1 MYLHRDD
8 FASQTG
14 PSFESA
20 LLTIEP
26 VERKS
31 YQQMEFAPLIN
42 PRAHHLEG
50 KWMITNAQLE
60 QQYYAL
66 LNVLAHRAT
75 PREEDLLALSYY
87 LLLQDRVGEA
97 MQYFGQVKADALPS
111 RIQYDYLQ
119 AYLAFYRE
127 DPAAAATIAAQYKD
141 YPVETWRERF
151 AVVASQA
158 SEIAGANAPATD
170 KQPGQDAL
178 AAQEPQLDLEVKE
191 DVLLVR
197 YANLKSCEIRFYPID
212 LEMLFT
218 RSPFALADT
227 NVVAGVK
234 PLATLTVTFDATKN
248 QIEVALPAEFA
259 ARHVIVKA
267 EAAGINRSGIRYASS
282 LVSQLIERYGQVQ
295 VTAKAD
301 GKPLPKVYVK
311 VFAQMQSGETVFYRD
326 GYTDLRGRFD
336 YASSSTLDI
345 AQVKQFA
352 ILVISEDA
360 GARVLTA
367 APPAR

>member
-1 MYLHRDD
+1 M
-8 FASQTG
+8 SQSG
-14 PSFESA
+14 PCFESP
-20 LLTIEP
+20 LLAIEP
-26 VERKS
+26 VERKT
-31 YQQMEFAPLIN
+31 YQHMEFAPLLN

-60 QQYYAL
+60 QQYNAL
-66 LNVLAHRAT
+66 LNVLAHRAA
-75 PREEDLLALSYY
+75 PRQEELLALTYY

-97 MQYFGQVKADALPS
+97 MAYFEQVKAETLPA

-141 YPVETWRERF
+141 YPVDTWRERF
-151 AVVASQA
+151 AAVAAQA

-191 DVLLVR
+191 DSLLIH
-197 YANLKSCEIRFYPID
+197 YGNLKSCVLSFYPID

-227 NVVAGVK
+227 SVVAGVK
-234 PLATLTVTFDATKN
+234 PLATLTVTFDTA
-248 QIEVALPAEFA
+248 QSQVEVGLPAEFA

-267 EAAGINRSGIRYASS
+267 EAGGINRSGIRYASS
-282 LVSQLIERYGQVQ
+282 LVAQLIERYGQVQ
-295 VTAKAD
+295 VIGKAD

-311 VFAQMQSGETVFYRD
+311 VFAQMQTGVTVFYRD

-352 ILVISEDA
+352 ILVISEEA